1 MKFKIIEAK
10 SNHIKQVG
18 KLFDLYRQFYKYDS
32 NLIEST
38 NYIKDKID
46 NKESKIFIAIND
58 NDSAVGFHIGINKNL
73 FEDFDGD
80 DDINLFFGFDRELNR
95 SFSLMAEYDFAIN
108 DNDSAVGFV
117 QLYETHGSLDL
128 GKILILYDLYVKK
141 DHRKKN
147 IGRQLMLKSHE
158 YAKQIGVK
166 RIQLSTATDNFIG
179 QSLYES
185 LGYVK
190 DINFYTYD
198 LVSV

>member
-46 NKESKIFIAIND
+46 NKESKIFI
-58 NDSAVGFHIGINKNL
+58 
-73 FEDFDGD
+73 
-80 DDINLFFGFDRELNR
+80 
-95 SFSLMAEYDFAIN
+95 AIN

-198 LVSV
+198 LEIK